1 MDPLHMYFMARK
13 TCLEMFVDRKY
24 IVPSHLF
31 NLTEKE
37 FISMRMLTIDGEVID
52 SNEHKVHV
60 VMCLEDTRV
69 SLFERIGKLFDI
81 KRNEDEVRRYVKEN
95 NIHLVIIYNDRTASP
110 LKLCEEFMGDQNIEV
125 FDVNYM
131 KINPTKSKYQPKWRL
146 MSDEE
151 VTEILQKLEA
161 DSSKPTRSLLG
172 GVCIDDP
179 MNRYYWGRPMSK
191 DYKGDVY
198 EIIDGGTRVFYRR
211 VISRGMNLKGVK

>member
-1 MDPLHMYFMARK
+1 MDPLHMYFMARR
-13 TCLEMFVDRKY
+13 TCLEMLVDRKY
-24 IVPSHLF
+24 TVPPHLF

-37 FISMRMLTIDGEVID
+37 FISMRLLTINDDIID
-52 SNEHKVHV
+52 NNGNKVHV
-60 VMCLEDTRV
+60 VMCLEDTRF
-69 SLFERIGKLFDI
+69 SLFERIGKLFDV
-81 KRNEDEVRRYVKEN
+81 KRNEDDVVEYVKKN
-95 NIHLVIIYNDRTASP
+95 NIHLIIIYNDRSGSP
-110 LKLCEEFMGDQNIEV
+110 FKLYEDFVGDQNIEV

-131 KINPTKSKYQPKWRL
+131 KINPTKGKYQPQWRL

-151 VTEILQKLEA
+151 VTKILQKLEA
-161 DSSKPTRSLLG
+161 GSSKPTRSLLG

-211 VISRGMNLKGVK
+211 VISKGMNLKGIK